1 MTLSGS
7 DYPLRRVLRPPVLA
21 YQTREVGGPRVTSTS
36 LGLGLGLE
44 AWMLRGIGRPCSTS
58 CARRHRPY
66 NERSACFTL
75 VGMQPYTERSANPED
90 QPATNVH
97 SNVED
102 IVGANVRM
110 TVQEAAAALGITVEA
125 VRGRMHR
132 GKYGRE
138 KTDDGRVFVV
148 LTPDQLM
155 NGRERLSS
163 PQANVSDESTESN
176 DERSPNQSPHV
187 RNQSVANGPLVEEL
201 RDHLAFLRA
210 ELEARNEEI
219 RRREEE
225 HREEARR
232 KDTIIAQLTQR
243 IPELPSVSSPEPRD
257 APETGSD
264 EANREEV
271 PLQTQEH
278 KERRSWLHRFFGF
291 E

>member
-1 MTLSGS
+1 
-7 DYPLRRVLRPPVLA
+7 
-21 YQTREVGGPRVTSTS
+21 
-36 LGLGLGLE
+36 
-44 AWMLRGIGRPCSTS
+44 
-58 CARRHRPY
+58 
-66 NERSACFTL
+66 
-75 VGMQPYTERSANPED
+75 MQPYTERSGNSED

-97 SNVED
+97 SNVDD

-110 TVQEAAAALGITVEA
+110 TVQEAASALGVTVEA

-155 NGRERLSS
+155 NGRERSM
-163 PQANVSDESTESN
+163 PPEANVPDDSTESAS
-176 DERSPNQSPHV
+176 DRSGDRSTHV
-187 RNQSVANGPLVEEL
+187 RNRPVENGPLVEEL

-243 IPELPSVSSPEPRD
+243 IPELPTVPSPEPRD
-257 APETGSD
+257 SPETVSTDTGGGTSPP
-264 EANREEV
+264 E
-271 PLQTQEH
+271 PQEPPQ
-278 KERRSWLHRFFGF
+278 RRSWLYRFFFGPS
-291 E
+291 

>member
-1 MTLSGS
+1 MVRGHQLLGAGEDLLARKSSG
-7 DYPLRRVLRPPVLA
+7 PLLPFPSA
-21 YQTREVGGPRVTSTS
+21 S

-44 AWMLRGIGRPCSTS
+44 AWMLRGIDRPYQTS

-66 NERSACFTL
+66 NERSGCFTL
-75 VGMQPYTERSANPED
+75 VGMQPYTERSADLED
-90 QPATNVH
+90 QPAANVR
-97 SNVED
+97 SNVDEGT
-102 IVGANVRM
+102 GANVRM
-110 TVQEAAAALGITVEA
+110 TVLEAASALGITVEA

-138 KTDDGRVFVV
+138 KAEDGRVYVV

-155 NGRERLSS
+155 NGRERSA
-163 PQANVSDESTESN
+163 PPEANVPDDSTDSVAG
-176 DERSPNQSPHV
+176 RSPEQSPHV
-187 RNQSVANGPLVEEL
+187 RDRSAENGQLVEEL

-243 IPELPSVSSPEPRD
+243 IPELPSVSSQEQRDTPETASGDNTDKGDVPPEPQK
-257 APETGSD
+257 P
-264 EANREEV
+264 V
-271 PLQTQEH
+271 
-278 KERRSWLHRFFGF
+278 ERRSWLHRFFGF